1 MCFPCRRPAYHF
13 FGFRSV
19 FHPCFIR
26 GSRIF
31 CFTAFWDK
39 CPIGG
44 KEQARAS
51 VPHFVDKPRVR
62 PLPTELQIGNLLPA
76 HSSGWLGSTPEG
88 RRPQIRGLRA
98 GGSLAIASSTPATQ
112 PESKGP
118 TTLSGC
124 RRAGGPFGAA
134 SSARNLQA
142 LPATSFVTTR
152 GVFVYLN
159 AAFLGFVETI
169 YDPSVQ
175 IMDS

>member
-1 MCFPCRRPAYHF
+1 MCLPP
-13 FGFRSV
+13 GPSTTSLNSN
-19 FHPCFIR
+19 PCFIR
-26 GSRIF
+26 VSSVAQESLASPLSGTSVRSV
-31 CFTAFWDK
+31 AKQQD
-39 CPIGG
+39 
-44 KEQARAS
+44 RAS
-51 VPHFVDKPRVR
+51 VPHFLDKPRVR